1 VLDIT
6 KRIELI
12 NALLKQDTEESLT
25 YAALECRLTLE
36 YLCYERF
43 KLYFPYLS
51 KSDLSSTWKPK
62 HIIKQ
67 ISEQIDHDVS
77 KEFSVSISTEKINGR
92 PPTTKE
98 EYESIAYTPFGTQ
111 SELKLRKLDKLYN
124 SLARVAL
131 HIPVP
136 SISSG
141 YINIYGKKEAIRKK
155 VEDVISFL
163 SDIEGNLLMG
173 GSFGEELSFNCLAC
187 DTKIK
192 RPIRNLQDK
201 TVISCINPNCV
212 ESYLI
217 EKKYDSFKKI
227 RRVIKFSCAGC
238 DEELVIP
245 ARYFQEL
252 RFENSLEIRC
262 HNCDMKSEVIMR
274 PQLITPNS

>member
-1 VLDIT
+1 MLDIT

-12 NALLKQDTEESLT
+12 NTLLKQDTEESLT

-51 KSDLSSTWKPK
+51 KSDLSTWKPK

-67 ISEQIDHDVS
+67 ISEQIDHNVS
-77 KEFSVSISTEKINGR
+77 KEFSVSISAEKINGR
-92 PPTTKE
+92 SPATKE
-98 EYESIAYTPFGTQ
+98 EYESIAYTSLGTQ

-141 YINIYGKKEAIRKK
+141 DINIYGKKEIIRKK

-163 SDIEGNLLMG
+163 SDIKGNLLMG

-187 DTKIK
+187 DTKLK
-192 RPIRNLQDK
+192 RPIINLQDR
-201 TVISCINPNCV
+201 TVLSCINPNCV

-217 EKKYDSFKKI
+217 EKKNNSFEII
-227 RRVIKFSCAGC
+227 RKVIKFSCSGC
-238 DEELVIP
+238 GEELVVP
-245 ARYFQEL
+245 ARNFQDL
-252 RFENSLEIRC
+252 RFEDRLDIC
-262 HNCDMKSEVIMR
+262 CGNCDVKSKVIMR